1 MLRVNSNQLEEI
13 RAQFPNIPIKSTKHN
28 IFVMVQEGSQE
39 YNLAT
44 RVASG
49 RASRKKRADAYWNGR
64 RARAQQDTC
73 TN

>member
-1 MLRVNSNQLEEI
+1 MLRVNSKQLEEI
-13 RAQFPNIPIKSTKHN
+13 RAQFPNIPIKPTKHN
-28 IFVMVQEGSQE
+28 IFVMAQEGSQE

-64 RARAQQDTC
+64 RARAQQGTC

>member
-13 RAQFPNIPIKSTKHN
+13 RAHFPAIPIKPTKHS

-39 YNLAT
+39 YNLAA

-49 RASRKKRADAYWNGR
+49 RASRKKRADEYWNGR

>member
-28 IFVMVQEGSQE
+28 VFVVAQKGSQE
-39 YNLAT
+39 YNLAA

-49 RASRKKRADAYWNGR
+49 RASRKKRADEYWNGR
-64 RARAQQDTC
+64 RARAQQDAC